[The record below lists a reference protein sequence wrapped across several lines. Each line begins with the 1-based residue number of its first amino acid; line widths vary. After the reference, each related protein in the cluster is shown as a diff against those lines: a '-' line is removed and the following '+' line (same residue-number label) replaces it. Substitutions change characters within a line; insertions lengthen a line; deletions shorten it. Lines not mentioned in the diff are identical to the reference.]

1 MTKTTTSLIRPLGS
15 RELEMDIK
23 RKLRARRAYRQYER
37 ALLSASPAM
46 RSELLAMAAH
56 QNFNQQSYNR

>member
-1 MTKTTTSLIRPLGS
+1 
-15 RELEMDIK
+15 MDIK

-46 RSELLAMAAH
+46 RTELLAIAAH
-56 QNFNQQSYNR
+56 QNYHQNQAFSR

>member
-1 MTKTTTSLIRPLGS
+1 
-15 RELEMDIK
+15 MDIK
-23 RKLRARRAYRQYER
+23 RKIRARRAYKQYER

-56 QNFNQQSYNR
+56 QNYHAMPHFNR

>member
-1 MTKTTTSLIRPLGS
+1 
-15 RELEMDIK
+15 MDIK

-46 RSELLAMAAH
+46 RTELLAIAAQQNYH
-56 QNFNQQSYNR
+56 QHQAFNR

>member
-1 MTKTTTSLIRPLGS
+1 
-15 RELEMDIK
+15 MDIK
-23 RKLRARRAYRQYER
+23 RKLRARRAYKQYER

-56 QNFNQQSYNR
+56 QNYHQHQAFNR

>member
-1 MTKTTTSLIRPLGS
+1 
-15 RELEMDIK
+15 MDIK

-37 ALLSASPAM
+37 ALVTASPSM

-56 QNFNQQSYNR
+56 QNYHGQQSYNV

>member
-1 MTKTTTSLIRPLGS
+1 
-15 RELEMDIK
+15 MDIK

-37 ALLSASPAM
+37 ALISASPAM

-56 QNFNQQSYNR
+56 QNYHGQPNFNR